1 MFRTPRQGAASENC
15 ASTLKLTDRCRW
27 QMICNPFPE
36 IAGKSRLHSSGCSQQ
51 HVQNM
56 TLRAGARQ
64 RLHPPSRRRSTRH
77 VIVLRTRLVFRWE
90 RGRSLSAL
98 RSRTTRVQCASYA
111 TSLTRMEI
119 CTGNPSGFR
128 ISFPMIAG
136 RLGKIRRMIEGSL
149 SSSGLQTMPRIT
161 FFAALSDAGPVT
173 ECGGRADGG
182 ALGVAAKW

>member
-27 QMICNPFPE
+27 QMICNLLPE

-77 VIVLRTRLVFRWE
+77 LIVLRTRLVFRWE
-90 RGRSLSAL
+90 GGRSLSAV

-128 ISFPMIAG
+128 ISFPIAG
-136 RLGKIRRMIEGSL
+136 RLGKIRRMIEGSACHRAAFKRCRASLL
-149 SSSGLQTMPRIT
+149 SPR
-161 FFAALSDAGPVT
+161 SQMQGQ
-173 ECGGRADGG
+173 
-182 ALGVAAKW
+182 